1 MESKKIEI
9 PGGCS
14 LQLTK
19 LFTYVGIHAAG
30 FFLMYILC
38 HLSHYMLKPYSQP
51 RITSDTF
58 VSLSLFGFSF
68 FLACLLI
75 FLRLAIKFLWKI

>member
-19 LFTYVGIHAAG
+19 LFTYVAIHVAG
-30 FFLMYILC
+30 FFLMYILS

-58 VSLSLFGFSF
+58 VSLSLFGSSF
-68 FLACLLI
+68 FLAGTLI
-75 FLRLAIKFLWKI
+75 FLGWQSNFYWKI